1 MSGAA
6 GERGG
11 EAADEREPAADHD
24 VQDAGVREGVRAEGG
39 VEGSKREEYKR
50 FCRESIE
57 RNHISYAHLK
67 EFVGEGAG
75 REAKVYSKKE

>member
-1 MSGAA
+1 M
-6 GERGG
+6 RIGG
-11 EAADEREPAADHD
+11 S
-24 VQDAGVREGVRAEGG
+24 

-67 EFVGEGAG
+67 EFVGEDKGH
-75 REAKVYSKKE
+75 EVKVYSKKE